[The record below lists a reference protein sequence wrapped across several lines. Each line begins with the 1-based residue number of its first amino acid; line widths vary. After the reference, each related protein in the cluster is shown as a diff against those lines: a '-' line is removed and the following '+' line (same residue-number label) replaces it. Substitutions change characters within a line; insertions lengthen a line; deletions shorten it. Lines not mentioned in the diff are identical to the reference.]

1 MKKYLAIL
9 VAILGMASIAH
20 AGPSVSGGTSSAAT
34 SSAAGIIE
42 TCTDAEYTAG
52 VKTDCA
58 GTPAN
63 AKVELDKKL
72 TKSGAYTDGHLLKAS
87 GTAGAVVD
95 AGAPITM
102 TSDTTG
108 LKKYDTTADTWENAT
123 SADIPAPKTTVGSG
137 ASTRTTA
144 EGAEYV
150 FCTGACTVTPQ
161 VPAAGVQLCVM
172 NAPGSATA
180 ITLANI
186 TNVYYGKTDNSGW
199 QANANYKLVSGGAAT
214 DKICIVGYDATHY
227 IVMSSTGTWTHT
239 AP

>member
-1 MKKYLAIL
+1 MKKILFIIAVLGIFIPGVVSAETYLGGQVQGGGLPACSN
-9 VAILGMASIAH
+9 ADYTT
-20 AGPSVSGGTSSAAT
+20 GTST
-34 SSAAGIIE
+34 
-42 TCTDAEYTAG
+42 T
-52 VKTDCA
+52 CA